1 MDAAGAAGRLRAA
14 GLRVT
19 RPRLQAYE
27 ALARLGGHRTAD
39 EVAAALAESGHA
51 MSRMS
56 VYNALDALRRARL
69 VTAADTGTG
78 AVRHEVAGER
88 HHHFVCRGCG
98 SLLDVP
104 AAPGE
109 PVPQAD
115 LPGAQVDDVQVV
127 FRGVCAGCLSAG
139 RPTGAA

>member
-1 MDAAGAAGRLRAA
+1 M
-14 GLRVT
+14 T
-19 RPRLQAYE
+19 RPRLQVYE
-27 ALARLGGHRTAD
+27 TLARLGGHRTAD
-39 EVAAALAESGHA
+39 EVAVALAESGHV

-88 HHHFVCRGCG
+88 HHHFVCRVCG
-98 SLLDVP
+98 SLHDVP
-104 AAPGE
+104 TAPGE
-109 PVPQAD
+109 PVPQAH
-115 LPGAQVDDVQVV
+115 LPGARVDDVQVV
-127 FRGVCAGCLSAG
+127 FRGVCADCLSAG